1 MTAVVRAIVRRP
13 SLAHPLAHVT
23 RIPLLLLI
31 VGLISACQ
39 PGAATPFPE
48 TAAAEPRITPEYVA
62 SLPPGQSRAPVSD
75 LANQVDAAETEA
87 CSAVAEPD
95 WSACLSGQMLV
106 AFDRYGFLANHCH
119 DQPGDQA
126 LRDCVEFGRAGVDW
140 VLALGGNPDKDFD
153 WSQPKQAQED
163 AIKKLNDAMTER
175 CEGKLEEP
183 GNSCFTT
190 LSAQL
195 LGLSAAVA
203 SSCAVRPELEQRGAC
218 IIDAHD
224 AVMYQ
229 AALTALGQRP

>member
-1 MTAVVRAIVRRP
+1 MPAS
-13 SLAHPLAHVT
+13 SLDVT

-31 VGLISACQ
+31 TGLLSACQ
-39 PGAATPFPE
+39 PGDTVPIPE

-75 LANQVDAAETEA
+75 LANQVVAAETEA
-87 CSAVAEPD
+87 CNEVSEAD
-95 WSACLSGQMLV
+95 WSACLSTQMLV
-106 AFDRYGFLANHCH
+106 AFDRYGFLANHCRN
-119 DQPGDQA
+119 QASDQA

-175 CEGKLEEP
+175 CEGKPEEP

-203 SSCAVRPELEQRGAC
+203 AHCAARPELEQRGAC

-224 AVMYQ
+224 AAMYQ
-229 AALTALGQRP
+229 AALTALGVRP